1 MLKLCLGITAVLLS
15 SSLMAQSVTDNGL
28 IIPLYTKG
36 IVTPL
41 DVPEIRKPLDRSGD
55 VFILNV
61 SEPALELF
69 LPGAGHA
76 NGAAVIIAPG
86 GGFVGLDYEASTA
99 VARAL
104 VQHGVTAL
112 VLKYRTIR
120 SAPGLTQMP
129 EVHMKEM
136 NTIVSRAKT
145 GVPSELPRF
154 AGEPHAVE
162 DGARAVQIVRERA
175 REWGID
181 PRRVGF
187 LGFSSGAFLTVDLA
201 IGHKVSR
208 PDFVGVFYGGLRTPV
223 SSDSPPAFIAGAADD
238 EYLPN
243 DPVQIFTAWR
253 NAGAPAELH
262 VYEHGRHGFDL
273 KPRGTTSDKWFDDF
287 ILWMKSRS
295 LMIPIR
301 EPAK

>member
-1 MLKLCLGITAVLLS
+1 MLKFCLGITAVLFS
-15 SSLMAQSVTDNGL
+15 SSIMAQSRTDSGF

-36 IVTPL
+36 SVTAL
-41 DVPEIRKPLDRSGD
+41 GVPEIREPLDQSGD
-55 VFILNV
+55 IFVRNV
-61 SEPALELF
+61 NEPTLELF

-86 GGFVGLDYEASTA
+86 GGFVGLGYEACTA

-104 VQHGVTAL
+104 VRDGVTAF

-120 SAPGLTQMP
+120 SASGLTQMP
-129 EVHMKEM
+129 EVHMREM

-145 GVPSELPRF
+145 GVPLELPRF
-154 AGEPHAVE
+154 AGEPNAVE
-162 DGARAVQIVRERA
+162 DGARAVKIVRERA

-181 PRRVGF
+181 PGRVGF
-187 LGFSSGAFLTVDLA
+187 VGFSSGAFLTVDLA

-223 SSDSPPAFIAGAADD
+223 PSDSPPAFIAGAADD

-243 DPVQIFTAWR
+243 DPVQIFIAWR
-253 NAGAPAELH
+253 NAGVPAELH
-262 VYEHGRHGFDL
+262 VYEHGGHGFDL
-273 KPRGTTSDKWFDDF
+273 KPRGTTSDSWFDEF
-287 ILWMKSRS
+287 ILWMKSRG
-295 LMIPIR
+295 LMTPTQAL
-301 EPAK
+301 AK